1 MNRLINAPFILTLSL
16 SSICSLNADWFE
28 EHVRFEVLED
38 DEVEGRRQEN
48 TKLACTCT
56 WPWIQEILLDFLRN
70 LNFWL
75 TAL

>member
-1 MNRLINAPFILTLSL
+1 MNRLINAPFILSLSL

-38 DEVEGRRQEN
+38 DEVVGRRQEN
-48 TKLACTCT
+48 TKLSCE
-56 WPWIQEILLDFLRN
+56 WQWIQEILLDFLRN

>member
-1 MNRLINAPFILTLSL
+1 MNRVINAPFILALSL
-16 SSICSLNADWFE
+16 SLICSLNADWFE
-28 EHVRFEVLED
+28 EHVRFEVLEV
-38 DEVEGRRQEN
+38 DEVGGRKQEN
-48 TKLACTCT
+48 TKLSCT